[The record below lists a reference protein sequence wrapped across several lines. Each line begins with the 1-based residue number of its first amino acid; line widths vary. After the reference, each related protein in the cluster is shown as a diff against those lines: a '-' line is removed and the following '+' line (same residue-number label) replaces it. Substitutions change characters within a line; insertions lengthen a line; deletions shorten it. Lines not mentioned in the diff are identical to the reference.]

1 MLAGGSDAAVIP
13 TGLAGFV
20 ACKALSQR
28 NDAPHAASR
37 PWDQGRDGFVMG
49 EGAGAFPADACST
62 PPHHLAHCGRQAG
75 MHRSMV

>member
-20 ACKALSQR
+20 ACKALSTR

-49 EGAGAFPADACST
+49 EGAGTTWIP
-62 PPHHLAHCGRQAG
+62 L
-75 MHRSMV
+75 

>member
-49 EGAGAFPADACST
+49 EGAGDSSSDGRPFPSCN
-62 PPHHLAHCGRQAG
+62 L
-75 MHRSMV
+75 